1 MKILYFSGWELSRI
15 LSRFVFRVRVSGRE
29 NIPKSGGFIL
39 ASNHISYFDP
49 PLVGC
54 WVPRAIYFF
63 AKKEL
68 FDHKLFGAIL
78 RRVNALP
85 VKRGA
90 IDRKALEMAIET
102 VKRGHGLAVFP
113 EGTRSKTGEFMTP
126 KLGVGMIARQSECPI
141 VPAYLS
147 GADRLNECLRRRRK
161 LCVTYGGP
169 LSVEWVTSF
178 PADKAGYL
186 KIAEAVMAS
195 IGQLRDSM
203 SVGSA
208 SAKQD
213 YKPTQK

>member
-68 FDHKLFGAIL
+68 FEHKLFGAIL

-85 VKRGA
+85 VRRGT
-90 IDRKALEMAIET
+90 IDRQALEMAIEI
-102 VKRGHGLAVFP
+102 VKRGHGLAFFP
-113 EGTRSKTGEFMTP
+113 EGTRSKTGDLMAP
-126 KLGVGMIARQSECPI
+126 KLGVGVIARQAECPI
-141 VPAYLS
+141 VPVYHS
-147 GADRLNECLRRRRK
+147 GTDRLSKCLTGRLRLR
-161 LCVTYGGP
+161 VTYGKP
-169 LSVEWVTSF
+169 LSAEWVTSF
-178 PADKAGYL
+178 SADKAGYL
-186 KIAEAVMAS
+186 KIAEAVMAG
-195 IGQLRDSM
+195 IGQLRNST
-203 SVGSA
+203 SVGN
-208 SAKQD
+208 
-213 YKPTQK
+213 P

>member
-1 MKILYFSGWELSRI
+1 MKILYFSGWELFRI
-15 LSRFVFRVRVSGRE
+15 LSRFVFRVRVSGQE
-29 NIPKSGGFIL
+29 NLPKSGGFIL

-85 VKRGA
+85 VRRGT

-102 VKRGHGLAVFP
+102 VKQGHGLTVFP
-113 EGTRSKTGEFMTP
+113 EGTRSKTGEFMAP
-126 KLGVGMIARQSECPI
+126 KLGVGVIARQAKCPI

-147 GADRLNECLRRRRK
+147 GADRLSECLTGRRK
-161 LCVTYGGP
+161 LRVTYGES
-169 LSVEWVTSF
+169 LSAEWVTSF
-178 PADKAGYL
+178 PADRAGYL
-186 KIAEAVMAS
+186 KIAEAVMAR

-203 SVGSA
+203 SAGSP
-208 SAKQD
+208 SVKTD
-213 YKPTQK
+213 CKPTQK

>member
-1 MKILYFSGWELSRI
+1 MKILYFSGWKLSRI
-15 LSRFVFRVRVSGRE
+15 LSRFVFRVRVSGQE
-29 NIPKSGGFIL
+29 NVPKSGGFIL
-39 ASNHISYFDP
+39 ASNHMSYFDP

-78 RRVNALP
+78 RRVNAIP
-85 VKRGA
+85 VRRGT

-113 EGTRSKTGEFMTP
+113 EGTRSKTGDLIAP
-126 KLGVGMIARQSECPI
+126 KLGVGMIARQAKCPI

-147 GADRLNECLRRRRK
+147 GADRLSKCLTGRRK
-161 LCVTYGGP
+161 LRVTYGEP
-169 LSVEWVTSF
+169 LSAEWVTSF

-186 KIAEAVMAS
+186 KIAQAVMAR

-203 SVGSA
+203 SAGSP
-208 SAKQD
+208 SVKPD
-213 YKPTQK
+213 CKPTQK